1 MGEEKN
7 KIKMQ
12 VLPSGSLEVSNK
24 HLMKDSKKVTKKQVV
39 GLFCKKD
46 WYNVKASPMFNIRN
60 MGKTLLIKTLG
71 TQIRLMASGVV
82 VFEVSL
88 ADVQNNEVAFSN
100 FKLIT
105 EDVQGKN
112 CLISMAMIT
121 VTKHAPWSKMATVIE
136 VHVDVKITSGYL
148 LICFLLALLKKKKRK
163 CNNQVQKNSYAQ
175 HQQVCQTQK
184 MMEIMTQEMQTN
196 D

>member
-46 WYNVKASPMFNIRN
+46 WYNVKASPVFNIRN
-60 MGKTLLIKTLG
+60 MGKTLVIKTLG

-100 FKLIT
+100 LKLIT

-136 VHVDVKITSGYL
+136 AHVDVKITSGYL
-148 LICFLLALLKKKKRK
+148 LICFLLALLKKKERK
-163 CNNQVQKNSYAQ
+163 CNN
-175 HQQVCQTQK
+175 
-184 MMEIMTQEMQTN
+184 
-196 D
+196 